1 MFKVYHLWKEKK
13 MNEFHLGFFLH
24 TGLNQKKKYLQSYEM
39 LLIQVTCFHVY
50 VTKIT
55 MVDQ

>member
-1 MFKVYHLWKEKK
+1 MERKK
-13 MNEFHLGFFLH
+13 MNEFHLGFFLL
-24 TGLNQKKKYLQSYEM
+24 TGLNQKKNLQSYEM
-39 LLIQVTCFHVY
+39 LLIQVSCFHVY